1 MKFRISGFL
10 GFRGFSGSEVWE
22 FSFWGYLWTVGL
34 WRKVG
39 LRAWETAA
47 TVETDYE
54 RPERRGK
61 PLHPDLRHVRLHF
74 SRSFRQ
80 GFEHCVWV
88 AL

>member
-61 PLHPDLRHVRLHF
+61 PLHP
-74 SRSFRQ
+74 RSQARATPLFKKLPT
-80 GFEHCVWV
+80 GF
-88 AL
+88 